1 MSVLWQVGYATA
13 VILGI
18 VYILV
23 PKQIHEFGFEF
34 LRRSPPVQSEDS
46 SIPVWSYRGLGVVF
60 LFIGIAGSL

>member
-23 PKQIHEFGFEF
+23 PKRIHGFGFEF
-34 LRRSPPVQSEDS
+34 FGVHRPASLRTLASLS
-46 SIPVWSYRGLGVVF
+46 G
-60 LFIGIAGSL
+60 FIEA